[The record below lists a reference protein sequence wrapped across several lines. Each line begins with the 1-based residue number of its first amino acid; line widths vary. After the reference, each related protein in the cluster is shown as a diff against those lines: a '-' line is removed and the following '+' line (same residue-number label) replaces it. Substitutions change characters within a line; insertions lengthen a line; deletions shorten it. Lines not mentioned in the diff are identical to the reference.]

1 MICFEDTH
9 GWKITSGEEPRHLC
23 APDRSCLALSSPK
36 ARISVKMNFVYN
48 QGYSEYHF
56 NEGIKNLFI
65 FSWEIGAS
73 VFLKSIYWC
82 E

>member
-23 APDRSCLALSSPK
+23 APDRSRLALSSPQ
-36 ARISVKMNFVYN
+36 AGISVKMNFVYN

-56 NEGIKNLFI
+56 NKGIKT
-65 FSWEIGAS
+65 FSSFHGRLELLS
-73 VFLKSIYWC
+73 F
-82 E
+82 

>member
-23 APDRSCLALSSPK
+23 ASDRSCLALSSPK
-36 ARISVKMNFVYN
+36 AGISVKMNFVYN

-56 NEGIKNLFI
+56 
-65 FSWEIGAS
+65 
-73 VFLKSIYWC
+73 
-82 E
+82 